1 MEFHSER
8 ERRAYEKTRDLAYSL
23 FGEVN
28 VKPLDGMLALQEG
41 SAVVY
46 VRVFPIGGD
55 KTGVEVFSY
64 VAIDVVATDELMRF
78 LLGYNLKLMMGG
90 FGLLFAEDGT
100 ATVLLTQTMLGETLS
115 SDELYAGVS
124 AIAGAADRLDDVIVS
139 RFGGRT
145 AINMSDAI
153 DPHER
158 WE

>member
-8 ERRAYEKTRDLAYSL
+8 ESRAYEKARDFTYSL

-28 VKPLDGMLALQEG
+28 VKPVGGMLALQEG

-46 VRVFPIGGD
+46 VRVFPIGSE

-64 VAIDVVATDELMRF
+64 VAIGVEATDELMRF
-78 LLGYNLKLMMGG
+78 LLTYNLKLMMGG
-90 FGLLFAEDGT
+90 FGLLCADDGT

-115 SDELYAGVS
+115 KEELYAGVS
-124 AIAGAADRLDDVIVS
+124 AIAGVADRLDDVIVS

-145 AINMSDAI
+145 AANMAEAV